1 MGMYHKNHLI
11 GPKSKRYAKRQTSR
25 GMRRAVKRSCTD
37 ESITLRGKSKNLYGY
52 DSWLFSLM
60 RDKKRGDD
68 RHEDSLHFR
77 LCNTSSNRQERAN
90 RNYIHYTIWKY

>member
-37 ESITLRGKSKNLYGY
+37 ESITLRGKSKKICM
-52 DSWLFSLM
+52 DM
-60 RDKKRGDD
+60 IRGC
-68 RHEDSLHFR
+68 L
-77 LCNTSSNRQERAN
+77 A
-90 RNYIHYTIWKY
+90 K

>member
-37 ESITLRGKSKNLYGY
+37 ESITLRGKSKICM
-52 DSWLFSLM
+52 DM
-60 RDKKRGDD
+60 IRGC
-68 RHEDSLHFR
+68 L
-77 LCNTSSNRQERAN
+77 A
-90 RNYIHYTIWKY
+90 K

>member
-37 ESITLRGKSKNLYGY
+37 ESITIERQI
-52 DSWLFSLM
+52 
-60 RDKKRGDD
+60 KK
-68 RHEDSLHFR
+68 FVW
-77 LCNTSSNRQERAN
+77 
-90 RNYIHYTIWKY
+90 I